1 MLQTSQQ
8 ETHQVLGSRPKR
20 GKRLVQHFYP
30 GESTA
35 ASLNV
40 RYRLGKI
47 RDLGLLKGEW
57 LDYGCADGGYTAAML
72 DLGVEKAVGV
82 DVLADRIDEAH
93 KRAEGRADLQFL
105 HITDV
110 KLPFENEAFDGVWMN
125 EVFEHV
131 LDEVQTL
138 REVHRVLRPG
148 GHLVLISPNRWFPF
162 EGHGMH
168 IGKRNFWQPVPIL
181 PWLPPQIGQRF
192 MHARNYWPSELRKI
206 VSNEGFTLDA
216 RRFIWPVLEV
226 HPWLPALMIRRYQKI
241 IPVFDSMPVIRCFG
255 VSNFV
260 IARKA

>member
-1 MLQTSQQ
+1 MIQTSQVGTDQ
-8 ETHQVLGSRPKR
+8 CSDTQVRR
-20 GKRLVQHFYP
+20 GKRLIQHFYP

-40 RYRLGKI
+40 RYRLGRI
-47 RDLGLLKGEW
+47 HDLGLLKGEW

-72 DLGVEKAVGV
+72 DLGVERAVGV
-82 DVLADRIDEAH
+82 DVLADRIEKARE
-93 KRAEGRADLQFL
+93 RAEGRDNLQFF
-105 HITDV
+105 HNTDV
-110 KLPFENEAFDGVWMN
+110 TLPFDDESFDGVWMD

-131 LDEVQTL
+131 LDEVKTL

-181 PWLPPQIGQRF
+181 PWLPQRLGQRF
-192 MHARNYWPSELRKI
+192 MFARNYWPSELRAI
-206 VSNEGFTLDA
+206 VRNEGFTLDS

-226 HPWLPALMIRRYQKI
+226 HPWLPAFMIRRYQKL
-241 IPVFDSMPVIRCFG
+241 IPVFDSMPVVRCFG

-260 IARKA
+260 IAQKA